1 MDTLLMI
8 LSENKYNIFVFSS
21 VYISLSL
28 IFWSM
33 QVNLKKTTESLLKAM
48 SSPRTKNQLKEEQDN
63 TLKTVLLSLAWPIF
77 IIKNLKD
84 EFAKK

>member
-1 MDTLLMI
+1 METLLMI

-33 QVNLKKTTESLLKAM
+33 QVNLKKTTEALLKAM

-63 TLKTVLLSLAWPIF
+63 TLKTVLFSLAWPIF
-77 IIKNLKD
+77 IIRNLRD

>member
-1 MDTLLMI
+1 METLIMI

-33 QVNLKKTTESLLKAM
+33 QVNLKKTTEALLKAM

-63 TLKTVLLSLAWPIF
+63 TLKTVLFSLAWPIF
-77 IIKNLKD
+77 IIKNLRD

>member
-1 MDTLLMI
+1 MESLL
-8 LSENKYNIFVFSS
+8 LLLTENKYNVFMISL
-21 VYISLSL
+21 VYVSLSL

-48 SSPRTKNQLKEEQDN
+48 SSPRTKNQLKDEQDN
-63 TLKTVLLSLAWPIF
+63 TLKTVLLSLAWPVF

>member
-1 MDTLLMI
+1 METLLMI

-21 VYISLSL
+21 VYVSLSL

-63 TLKTVLLSLAWPIF
+63 TLKTVLFSLAWPIF

>member
-1 MDTLLMI
+1 VETLLMI

-33 QVNLKKTTESLLKAM
+33 QVNLKKTTEALLKAM

-63 TLKTVLLSLAWPIF
+63 TLKTVLFSLAWPIF
-77 IIKNLKD
+77 IIRNLRD

>member
-1 MDTLLMI
+1 METLIMI

-33 QVNLKKTTESLLKAM
+33 QVNLKKTTEALLKAM

-63 TLKTVLLSLAWPIF
+63 TLKTVLFSLAWPIL

-84 EFAKK
+84 EFSKK

>member
-1 MDTLLMI
+1 METLLMI
-8 LSENKYNIFVFSS
+8 LSENKYNIFVFSL

-33 QVNLKKTTESLLKAM
+33 QVNLKKTTEALLKAM

-63 TLKTVLLSLAWPIF
+63 TLKTVLFSLAWPIF
-77 IIKNLKD
+77 IIRNLRD

>member
-1 MDTLLMI
+1 MI

-84 EFAKK
+84 EFSKK

>member
-1 MDTLLMI
+1 METLLMI

-21 VYISLSL
+21 VYVSLSL

-33 QVNLKKTTESLLKAM
+33 QVNLKKTTEALLKAM

>member
-1 MDTLLMI
+1 METLIMI

-33 QVNLKKTTESLLKAM
+33 QVNLKKTTEALLKAM
-48 SSPRTKNQLKEEQDN
+48 SSPRTKNQLKEDQDN
-63 TLKTVLLSLAWPIF
+63 TLKTVLFSLAWPIL

-84 EFAKK
+84 EFSKK

>member
-1 MDTLLMI
+1 MI

-33 QVNLKKTTESLLKAM
+33 QVNLKKTTEALLKAM

-63 TLKTVLLSLAWPIF
+63 TLKTVLFSLAWPIF
-77 IIKNLKD
+77 IIKNLRD

>member
-1 MDTLLMI
+1 VETLLMI

-33 QVNLKKTTESLLKAM
+33 QVNLKKTTEALLKAM

-63 TLKTVLLSLAWPIF
+63 TLKTVLFSLAWPIF
-77 IIKNLKD
+77 IIKNLRD

>member
-1 MDTLLMI
+1 MI

-33 QVNLKKTTESLLKAM
+33 QVNLKKTTEALLKAM

-63 TLKTVLLSLAWPIF
+63 TLKTVLFSLAWPIF
-77 IIKNLKD
+77 IIRNLRD